1 MFLREAAAV
10 CFNADTDLLLER
22 IDNLPPK
29 DRMKVLWLVH
39 MIKAGAYP
47 KELLRGD

>member
-1 MFLREAAAV
+1 MILREAAAV
-10 CFNADTDLLLER
+10 VFNADTDLLLER

-29 DRMKVLWLVH
+29 DRMKVLWLAH
-39 MIKAGAYP
+39 MIKSRALP